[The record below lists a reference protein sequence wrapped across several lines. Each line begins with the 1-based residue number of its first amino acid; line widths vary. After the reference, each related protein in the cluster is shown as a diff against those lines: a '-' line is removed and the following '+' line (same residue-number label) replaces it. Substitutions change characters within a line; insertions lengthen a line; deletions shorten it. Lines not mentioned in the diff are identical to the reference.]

1 MKYAGSN
8 RCALNKKNKGGI
20 SSWRIYALVFLFFT
34 IAGGVFFRL
43 YSLQVLSY
51 ESYKALAAGQ
61 HDLFKKLV
69 PNRGE
74 IFLKG
79 KDGIYPAAVNK
90 EAKMAYAVPKEI
102 ENVSATVEALA
113 GLLQL
118 DRSELENK
126 LGNPEDVY
134 EVLKRRL
141 SPEEESGLERLQ
153 LKGVHLSD
161 EVYRY
166 YPSNELAANVLGF
179 VGWKDNHLGG
189 RYGVEASFDS
199 QLIGREGNVF
209 HKKDASGKWISVT
222 ARDLAPAEDGQ
233 DLVLTID
240 HIVQYETEKI
250 LKGAVEKNEADS
262 GSIIVMEPDTGKI
275 LAMANYPTFNPNEY
289 SKVEDIG
296 VYRNPII
303 SDAYECG
310 SVLKPITMAAGVDNN
325 KVNAGTTYV
334 DAGVIQEAG
343 YAIKNAEGKVY
354 GKQNM
359 TGVLEH
365 SINTGVI
372 YVEKL
377 LGNRNFA
384 DYVRRF
390 GFGEKT
396 GVGLIGEG
404 AGNIS
409 NLNNLKSNIQFFT
422 ASFGQGITVTPLQ
435 LAAAYSVI
443 ANGGDLMKSQIIE
456 KIVHGDG
463 TEESMEPEKV
473 RRVISGGASQEIAKM
488 LESVVLN
495 GHGKRAGVPGYR
507 VGGKTG
513 TAQVANS
520 SSKGYDESTNIGSF
534 AGFAPLDNP
543 KFTIVVRI
551 NNPRAVQWAES
562 SAAPAFGE
570 LMKFLLDYYN
580 IEPTEEYTRQDIEIF
595 SQTHGLKDY
604 LAEKKKEES
613 ETGGESVDGRASA
626 DQSKDK
632 KIKDN

>member
-1 MKYAGSN
+1 MKYAGSS

-20 SSWRIYALVFLFFT
+20 SSWRIYALFFLFFT
-34 IAGGVFFRL
+34 VAGGVFFRL

-90 EAKMAYAVPKEI
+90 GAKMAYAVPKEI
-102 ENVSATVEALA
+102 ENVAATAEALA

-118 DRSELENK
+118 DRGELENK

-134 EVLKRRL
+134 EVLKHRL
-141 SPEEESGLERLQ
+141 SPEEESGVERLQ
-153 LKGVHLSD
+153 LEGVRLSE

-179 VGWKDNHLGG
+179 VGWKDSHLGG

-199 QLIGREGNVF
+199 QLTGQEGNVF

-222 ARDLAPAEDGQ
+222 ARDLAPAKDGW

-275 LAMANYPTFNPNEY
+275 LAMASYPTFNPNEY

-296 VYRNPII
+296 VYRNPIV

-310 SVLKPITMAAGVDNN
+310 SVFKPVTMAAGVDNG
-325 KVNAGTTYV
+325 KINAGTTYV
-334 DAGVIQEAG
+334 DAGAVQEAG
-343 YAIKNAEGKVY
+343 YAIKNAESKVY
-354 GKQNM
+354 GKQTM

-377 LGNRNFA
+377 LGNRNFS
-384 DYVRRF
+384 DYVKRF

-396 GVGLIGEG
+396 GVGLMGEG

-409 NLNNLKSNIQFFT
+409 NLNNLKSTIQFFT

-435 LAAAYSVI
+435 LAAAYSAI
-443 ANGGDLMKSQIIE
+443 ANGGDLMRPRIIE
-456 KIVHGDG
+456 KIIRDG
-463 TEESMEPEKV
+463 EEEESVEPEKV
-473 RRVISGGASQEIAKM
+473 RRVISSGASQEVTKM

-513 TAQVANS
+513 TAQVASS

-562 SAAPAFGE
+562 SAAPASGE

-580 IEPTEEYTRQDIEIF
+580 IEPTEEYTQQDLDLF
-595 SQTHGLKDY
+595 NQTHNLKDY
-604 LAEKKKEES
+604 LAEKK
-613 ETGGESVDGRASA
+613 GESVSGTESA
-626 DQSKDK
+626 EERNR
-632 KIKDN
+632 DN